1 MSTLFVNNLNTASGS
16 TITVPTGKTL
26 VGTDEGA
33 FRVPGAVLQVVQ
45 GITTAAS
52 SFSVAAHN
60 LSSAVVS
67 ATITP
72 KSSSSKILMTGQVTG
87 AADSLSHSFW
97 IILQRDSTNIGQGDS
112 VGNRRRCHSGI
123 AQFLD
128 NNAECLGHG
137 TINFLDSPNTTSSIT
152 YSVKLAHNSGGA
164 QNFLLNRTDN
174 DGNNTDRPR
183 ATTTLTL
190 MEIAQ

>member
-1 MSTLFVNNLNTASGS
+1 MSTLAIDTIQGATTATSVDMSG
-16 TITVPTGKTL
+16 ITSLQMP
-26 VGTDEGA
+26 
-33 FRVPGAVLQVVQ
+33 PGAVLQVVQ

-52 SFSVAAHN
+52 AFSIAAHN

-72 KSSSSKILMTGQVTG
+72 KFATSKILMTGQVTG
-87 AADSLSHSFW
+87 ASDSLGHQFW
-97 IILQRDSTNIGQGDS
+97 IILQRGSTNIGQGDS

-123 AQFLD
+123 AQFHTY
-128 NNAECLGHG
+128 AEGLGNG
-137 TINFLDSPNTTSSIT
+137 SINFLDSPNTTSATT
-152 YSVKLAHNSGGA
+152 YSVKLAHNSGGS
-164 QNFLLNRTDN
+164 QTWLLNRTDS